1 MNAPIKS
8 PLDVRIGILAK
19 QAHKSG
25 LTYSEACD
33 LHRDLNRMLS
43 SLRSGGRKR
52 TRKSDRAMIRALR
65 AKVVKKYQLP
75 SRKS

>member
-1 MNAPIKS
+1 MSTMS

-25 LTYSEACD
+25 LSYSEACD
-33 LHRDLNRMLS
+33 LHEDLNRLLS

-65 AKVVKKYQLP
+65 AKIVKKYRLP
-75 SRKS
+75 SRNS